1 MEENFEN
8 NGYYISKEQMQLLV
22 NNIETMEYM
31 IGFFKQNI
39 NQILESG
46 KTR

>member
-1 MEENFEN
+1 MDENFEN
-8 NGYYISKEQMQLLV
+8 DGYYISKDQMQLLV

-31 IGFFKQNI
+31 LAFFKQNI

-46 KTR
+46 KSL

>member
-1 MEENFEN
+1 MDENFEN

-31 IGFFKQNI
+31 LAFFKQNI
-39 NQILESG
+39 NLILESG
-46 KTR
+46 KSL